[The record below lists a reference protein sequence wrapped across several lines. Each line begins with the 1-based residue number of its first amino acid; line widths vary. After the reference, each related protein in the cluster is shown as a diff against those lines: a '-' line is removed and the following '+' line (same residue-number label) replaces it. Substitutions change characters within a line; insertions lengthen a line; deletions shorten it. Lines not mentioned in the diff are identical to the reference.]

1 MTHLIIGADPG
12 PEKSG
17 LVVINENFKVLE
29 HHDQIGIRGVQNLE
43 LPSGLIEKF
52 LSRGQYSRLEVTF
65 VTEDVSP
72 RGGRNAAQ
80 MFARW
85 GKTILTAKTI
95 GKFDIICA
103 ERGWRFIE
111 SDPATWRS
119 KFCGAPN
126 ASDAQIKACVRHV
139 YEDRGLANGGG
150 KQPAQG
156 IKSKPGPLYGL
167 KGHAW
172 DALGVALTYAIH
184 GGGR

>member
-17 LVVINENFKVLE
+17 LVVIDESFKVLE
-29 HHDQIGIRGVQNLE
+29 SYDQVTADYIPYLLI
-43 LPSGLIEKF
+43 PSDMDVTIVVEGL
-52 LSRGQYSRLEVTF
+52 
-65 VTEDVSP
+65 SP
-72 RGGRNAAQ
+72 RGGGTPAQ

-85 GKTILTAKTI
+85 SRTIQTAKMI
-95 GKFDIICA
+95 GYIERIA
-103 ERGWRFIE
+103 EENGWRFIE
-111 SDPATWRS
+111 SNPSTWRT

-126 ASDAQIKACVRHV
+126 ATPAQIKACVRHV
-139 YEDRGLANGGG
+139 YEERGLANGGG

-184 GGGR
+184 GGGL